1 MATVKIT
8 KVVQWPEEPLCLGER
23 VRGLRKEA
31 GLTQAAA
38 AKAAGIS
45 YTAMKDIE
53 NSNYDPG
60 WHIFGK
66 IAKFYSVSL
75 DWLAGIE

>member
-1 MATVKIT
+1 MAAVKIT
-8 KVVQWPEEPLCLGER
+8 KVVQWPEDPLCLGER
-23 VRGLRKEA
+23 VRGLRKDA
-31 GLTQAAA
+31 GLTQVEA

-53 NSNYDPG
+53 NSKYDPG
-60 WHIFGK
+60 WRIFHA
-66 IAKFYSVSL
+66 ISRFYGVSL

>member
-23 VRGLRKEA
+23 VRGLRKES
-31 GLTQAAA
+31 GLTQVDAARG
-38 AKAAGIS
+38 AGIS
-45 YTAMKDIE
+45 YSAMKNIE
-53 NSNYDPG
+53 CSCYDPG

-66 IAKFYSVSL
+66 IAKFYGVSL